1 MRASCVPRILTIKF
15 VPTRRHND
23 MNLHIARI
31 YLVYENEL
39 NNTTSQI
46 RELRSLVKGLERGI
60 QEGGEKSLG
69 RNRAGSNN
77 SGFRCGVELL
87 SSSLG

>member
-15 VPTRRHND
+15 VSTRRHND

-31 YLVYENEL
+31 YSLYEIEL

-60 QEGGEKSLG
+60 QEGGEKQFGEEQSQ
-69 RNRAGSNN
+69 
-77 SGFRCGVELL
+77 F
-87 SSSLG
+87 